1 LRLKRHNRL
10 PATRCASPNGPS
22 SLIAARSP
30 RIKREIIDA
39 PTTSVV
45 DIVVKLEIIAKESEI
60 FGDVSERLNQLR
72 DQIAK
77 FADGNVIRLIGR
89 DDYRSR
95 KGRQSS

>member
-1 LRLKRHNRL
+1 MTFGIETKKVSFASVRWMMRRFNESQWESVVDERLGVE
-10 PATRCASPNGPS
+10 S
-22 SLIAARSP
+22 
-30 RIKREIIDA
+30 EIIDA
-39 PTTSVV
+39 PTTSVA

-89 DDYRSR
+89 DD
-95 KGRQSS
+95 